1 KTDGRPHATSAPRAP
16 MQQPLRVLLIEDNPA
31 DARLIEEMLGDAR
44 GLSFELEWVD
54 NLKAG
59 VARLREHPTDVVLLD
74 LGLPESAGLDTLQRL
89 LSHVSPL
96 PTLVFRS
103 GLTDESISVQAL
115 QSGAQDYLVKG
126 QVDSSLLVRAIRY

>member
-1 KTDGRPHATSAPRAP
+1 

-31 DARLIEEMLGDAR
+31 DARWIEEMLGDAR

-89 LSHVSPL
+89 LSHGSAV
-96 PTLVFRS
+96 PTLVVLS
-103 GLTDESISVQAL
+103 GLTEFQYETTQTLPEDFDIVA
-115 QSGAQDYLVKG
+115 SGQ
-126 QVDSSLLVRAIRY
+126 RAIEQRLEVSERSPAVALRPKLGAK